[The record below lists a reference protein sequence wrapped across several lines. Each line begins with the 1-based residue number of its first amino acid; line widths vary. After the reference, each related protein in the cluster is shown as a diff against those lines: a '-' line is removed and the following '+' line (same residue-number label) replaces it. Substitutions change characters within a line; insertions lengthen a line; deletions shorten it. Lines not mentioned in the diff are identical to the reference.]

1 MLPYD
6 VAHAPQ
12 GPTSIDVPGVQTGRP
27 SHMRG
32 VELLGVEVK
41 TSERGEECADQSQY
55 SSRDCP
61 LRSR

>member
-32 VELLGVEVK
+32 LELLGD
-41 TSERGEECADQSQY
+41 RGD
-55 SSRDCP
+55 DK
-61 LRSR
+61 